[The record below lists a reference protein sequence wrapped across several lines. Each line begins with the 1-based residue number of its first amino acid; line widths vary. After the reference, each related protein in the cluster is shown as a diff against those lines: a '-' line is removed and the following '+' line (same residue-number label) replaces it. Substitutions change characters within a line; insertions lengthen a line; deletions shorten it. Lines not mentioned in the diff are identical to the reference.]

1 MKYLYAI
8 LILILPSFILR
19 FISKLFKH
27 KRFNLTGGGIGFSL
41 VLSNSIALTNNSRI
55 GHFNIIR
62 CKDIAMNHS
71 SIGHLNF
78 IKGCFSVIMENKS
91 WIRNQNKISATIGS
105 SYKDVNLI
113 LMEGAA
119 IGVGHLLDMTDDITI
134 GKYSMLAGCDTQ
146 IWTHSFYFSKN
157 SCKYARV
164 DAPVVIGDH
173 CYIGARCT
181 INSGVTISDA
191 ITIGSA
197 TCVSKSL
204 KEQGLYVSQGLR
216 FIQFD
221 PDEKIHNLGEPVKFS
236 HIYRRNKC

>member
-1 MKYLYAI
+1 MKYFYAI

-19 FISKLFKH
+19 IVSKLLKMKH
-27 KRFNLTGGGIGFSL
+27 FVLGGDIGFSL
-41 VLSNSIALTNNSRI
+41 VLTNSIVLTNNSRI

-62 CKDIAMNHS
+62 CNNIYMDHS

-78 IKGCFSVIMENKS
+78 IKGCFSVIMECNS
-91 WIRNQNKISATIGS
+91 WIRNQNKISATTGS
-105 SYKDVNLI
+105 SYKDVNLT
-113 LMEGAA
+113 LREGAA
-119 IGVGHLLDMTDDITI
+119 IGVGHLLDMTDDIII

-146 IWTHSFYFSKN
+146 IWTHSFFFSKN
-157 SCKYARV
+157 SSKYARV
-164 DAPVVIGDH
+164 DAPVIIGDH

-191 ITIGSA
+191 ITVGSA

-216 FIQFD
+216 FIKFD
-221 PDEKIHNLGEPVKFS
+221 PDEKISNLGTPVKFS
-236 HIYRRNKC
+236 HIYRKNKC